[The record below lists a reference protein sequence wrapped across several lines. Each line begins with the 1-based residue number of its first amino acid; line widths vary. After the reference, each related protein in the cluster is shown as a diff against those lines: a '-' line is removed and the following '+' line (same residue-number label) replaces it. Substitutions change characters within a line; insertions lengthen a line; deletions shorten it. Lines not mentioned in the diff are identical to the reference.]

1 MSGLDPK
8 GEPILTL
15 AAAGMAVLRTVLNHP
30 CQSETSWS
38 GPESEKAVK
47 LCKWLMKDPT
57 NDHVYVMRPDRLAWL
72 LIAAVALAASACGH
86 ALELTLENLQLFGD
100 GRAAYAHPA
109 QLFELE
115 MAGTLFVIAAVTI
128 GRRLAARAMHARAGE
143 DCLSPALDGVCR
155 MGLVR
160 CAALAGIANFVLQ
173 ARALLRRAENARDL
187 KRMLRL
193 GLDRLPLHARG
204 ARYYA
209 LTAAL
214 QLAVGCL
221 TQIGEGCPF
230 CSHDVVA
237 GLLGAIATVVALALV
252 TRAVGRRLPALVCII
267 VDVVI
272 AADRHAGLTLVS
284 AEQRGPA
291 RWLDV
296 WFPLLFNRPPPL
308 LRYVSA

>member
-1 MSGLDPK
+1 VSGLDPK

-160 CAALAGIANFVLQ
+160 CAAMLLSVQFAALIASEILEQRLSGSAVGIASILGIGHMTAIVVHTVVGVLFAWMLYRLARFVHDQ
-173 ARALLRRAENARDL
+173 
-187 KRMLRL
+187 
-193 GLDRLPLHARG
+193 
-204 ARYYA
+204 
-209 LTAAL
+209 TAAL
-214 QLAVGCL
+214 V
-221 TQIGEGCPF
+221 
-230 CSHDVVA
+230 
-237 GLLGAIATVVALALV
+237 GAIARFARHISQPPALAATSYSRIHLWTSV
-252 TRAVGRRLPALVCII
+252 RRPPVLAL
-267 VDVVI
+267 
-272 AADRHAGLTLVS
+272 GL
-284 AEQRGPA
+284 A
-291 RWLDV
+291 
-296 WFPLLFNRPPPL
+296 NRPPPVHRTYRL
-308 LRYVSA
+308 GT

>member
-1 MSGLDPK
+1 MTSSRQAPDLRVFYLLLIGVGSL
-8 GEPILTL
+8 LAHL
-15 AAAGMAVLRTVLNHP
+15 AAEFGAMGSGAETVL
-30 CQSETSWS
+30 
-38 GPESEKAVK
+38 
-47 LCKWLMKDPT
+47 
-57 NDHVYVMRPDRLAWL
+57 
-72 LIAAVALAASACGH
+72 
-86 ALELTLENLQLFGD
+86 F
-100 GRAAYAHPA
+100 
-109 QLFELE
+109 
-115 MAGTLFVIAAVTI
+115 
-128 GRRLAARAMHARAGE
+128 
-143 DCLSPALDGVCR
+143 SPRHWYLG
-155 MGLVR
+155 
-160 CAALAGIANFVLQ
+160 CAALAGIAIFVLQ
-173 ARALLRRAENARDL
+173 ARGLLRRAENARDL